1 MTTAMFK
8 SLDCPSFKEMEK
20 LEVKFDGKSISFWY
34 KPHPLSEAR
43 VAFMLVQLFT
53 PTSLGTDRAMKIEFP
68 NLNTVP
74 IEKGFV
80 RYTDIRNARM
90 AFIRLRSK
98 MSNRQH
104 LIKAVTWEK

>member
-53 PTSLGTDRAMKIEFP
+53 PHKLRHGSRYEDRISQP
-68 NLNTVP
+68 
-74 IEKGFV
+74 
-80 RYTDIRNARM
+80 
-90 AFIRLRSK
+90 
-98 MSNRQH
+98 QH
-104 LIKAVTWEK
+104 GSY